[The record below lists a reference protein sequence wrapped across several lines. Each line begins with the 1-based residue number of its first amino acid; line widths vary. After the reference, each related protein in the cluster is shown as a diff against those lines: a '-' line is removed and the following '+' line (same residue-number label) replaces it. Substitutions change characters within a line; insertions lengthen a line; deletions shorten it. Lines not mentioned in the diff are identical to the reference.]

1 MSFTKSLLD
10 PFIPKYSETKS
21 PFSNKQ
27 ILLFTPSLFSQP
39 FFILTDD
46 LNNPQETEGEHLS
59 S

>member
-27 ILLFTPSLFSQP
+27 ILLFTPSLFSQS
-39 FFILTDD
+39 FILTDD
-46 LNNPQETEGEHLS
+46 LNNPQKTEGEHLS